1 MHKINIG
8 VLGYANI
15 AKKAIIP
22 AIQLSNCFTLYGV
35 ASRNEDN
42 KAEINQQLDCR
53 FYDSYQS
60 MVVDPEIDALYMP
73 LPNSLHFE
81 WASLALANGKHLLV
95 EKSLACTLDEVK
107 ILNQLA
113 EEKDLALLENFQ
125 FTRHSQLQIIKEILA
140 SNKMGEIRAIKSSFG
155 FPPFPDKN
163 NIRYNKELGG
173 GSLLDAG
180 AYPIKLAQELC
191 GLDLNITAAVLNFEN
206 TEVDIW
212 GAGMLQAK
220 NSKNYMQ
227 FSFGFDNY
235 YQCSLEVWGS
245 KGKLFTNRIF
255 TAPPGYKPRITIEN
269 SEGSKEMLLPP
280 DNPFGKM
287 LDYFY
292 EATHNSDVKAKE
304 YKANINQARLI
315 KDFSNTAQIN
325 N

>member
-1 MHKINIG
+1 MHKMNMG

-22 AIQLSNCFTLYGV
+22 AIQLSTCFTLYGV
-35 ASRNEDN
+35 ASRNDNN
-42 KAEINQQLDCR
+42 KAEINQQLNCK

-60 MVVDPEIDALYMP
+60 MVVDSEIDALYMP

-113 EEKDLALLENFQ
+113 KDKDLALLENFQ
-125 FTRHSQLQIIKEILA
+125 FTRHSQLQTIKEILA
-140 SNKMGEIRAIKSSFG
+140 SNQIGEIRAIKSSFG

-173 GSLLDAG
+173 GALLDAG

-191 GLDLNITAAVLNFEN
+191 GIDLRITSAVLNFEN
-206 TEVDIW
+206 TDVDIW

-220 NSKNYMQ
+220 NSKDYMQ

-235 YQCSLEVWGS
+235 YQCSLEVLGS

-255 TAPPGYKPRITIEN
+255 TAPSGYKPRITLEN
-269 SEGSKEMLLPP
+269 SEGSKEILLPS
-280 DNPFGKM
+280 DNAFVKM
-287 LDYFY
+287 LNYFY
-292 EATHNSDVKAKE
+292 KATHDSDVKAEE
-304 YKANINQARLI
+304 YKSNINQAKLI
-315 KDFSNTAQIN
+315 NDFSKIAQIN